1 MVEAGTLEDSTVVV
15 PTLTYVFNGLF
26 LLIMKLTT
34 EIYNTLRGL
43 NIDWVS

>member
-1 MVEAGTLEDSTVVV
+1 MVEAETAEDSTFVV

-26 LLIMKLTT
+26 LFIIKLATD
-34 EIYNTLRGL
+34 IYNTLRGL